1 MVDDLNSLQFTE
13 AELVELMARM
23 RNSQFILKRQQAKL
37 NMDQDEAFH
46 YQDVIMNYNN
56 PEQY

>member
-1 MVDDLNSLQFTE
+1 VVDDSYNLEFTE
-13 AELVELMARM
+13 DALVDLMARM
-23 RNSQFILKRQQAKL
+23 KNSQFVMKRQQAKL
-37 NMDQDEAFH
+37 KMDQDEAFH